1 MRVIQWIRAPTNAQ
15 LQTLDLPQ
23 PPAECIAAI
32 IAARCKRKLKPK
44 LRLEIRGP
52 NRSALDRAFLPGYE
66 AALLLTTDP
75 LSGGVSR
82 HYPLSTTA
90 QIAVIDPS
98 SIDCRAWLL
107 IDPVVPKRAAA
118 PDDQRGVAGLDR
130 ASAIGACF
138 PGHIRGG
145 NTPWEQT

>member
-1 MRVIQWIRAPTNAQ
+1 MPTGTVKWFNSQKGYGFIQPKGGGQVPRPLRITR
-15 LQTLDLPQ
+15 
-23 PPAECIAAI
+23 AAI
-32 IAARCKRKLKPK
+32 QLNPAKRRVAFCQAA
-44 LRLEIRGP
+44 GP
-52 NRSALDRAFLPGYE
+52 PFC
-66 AALLLTTDP
+66 LTTAP

-98 SIDCRAWLL
+98 SIDCWARLL

-118 PDDQRGVAGLDR
+118 PDDQHGVAGLDR
-130 ASAIGACF
+130 ASAIGARF